1 MHKDLKIGLALGLV
15 LAIIVMVRLATDQR
29 LSPKARMVQL
39 HNATAKE
46 EFTALPNDFSQAELP
61 QSEIPLTQPLHSE
74 LSESESAMSNLE
86 PGDLT
91 QNRPTTI
98 NTKVEQSQTNDNV
111 AEPVNSVQYEQAEK
125 IKTQK
130 FHIIRKDQTLS
141 AISKEYYGSPNKWKK
156 ILDANRDVI
165 KDANKLQPGMKLII
179 PD

>member
-15 LAIIVMVRLATDQR
+15 LVIAVMIRLATDQR
-29 LSPKARMVQL
+29 LSTKARMMQL

-46 EFTALPNDFSQAELP
+46 EFTASPNDFSQEEFP
-61 QSEIPLTQPLHSE
+61 QSEISLDRPSYSE
-74 LSESESAMSNLE
+74 LPGSESAMSNLE

-91 QNRPTTI
+91 PDKSTII
-98 NTKVEQSQTNDNV
+98 NTEIKKSQTNDNP
-111 AEPVNSVQYEQAEK
+111 AELVNSVQYEQAEK

-130 FHIIRKDQTLS
+130 FHIVRKDQTLS
-141 AISKEYYGSPNKWKK
+141 AISQEYYGSVNKWKK
-156 ILDANRDVI
+156 ILDANRDII